1 MQVNNSASLMKATI
15 QTEVIKKSQDV
26 VKNILGNIL
35 EKSFENIKEIQ
46 QEAAKIT
53 GNGGNLNIQG

>member
-26 VKNILGNIL
+26 VKNVIGNIL
-35 EKSFENIKEIQ
+35 EKTFENTKEIQ
-46 QEAAKIT
+46 QEVAKIT
-53 GNGGNLNIQG
+53 GSGGNLNIQA